1 MTSIQLTALHLSSS
15 GTVPQALTLQDSRIQ
30 TAVLCSAAEYTT
42 AVPTAITRSY
52 VDTYRQE
59 GWGESTWNATTESSS
74 QQVWKLG
81 KDSADK

>member
-1 MTSIQLTALHLSSS
+1 MTSIQLTALHLSTS
-15 GTVPQALTLQDSRIQ
+15 GTVPQALTQQDRGIQ
-30 TAVLCSAAEYTT
+30 TPELCSAVGYTT

-52 VDTYRQE
+52 VDTYYQE

-81 KDSADK
+81 KDSIDK

>member
-30 TAVLCSAAEYTT
+30 TAVLCSAAGYTT